1 MWKKRISITLML
13 ACSLV
18 LISSIAQAA
27 TINECTFNKDWYYPG
42 QTGYIAVTV
51 YNDKESAIRV
61 NKLSAT
67 IDYYY
72 TDDSAY
78 LQTFV
83 NYPDPSKEILQGESY
98 AFNIDFSLP
107 TNVAPGYTTLYVK
120 VETEIWSL
128 GSEWRESDHPTYSP
142 LVYIESPYKD
152 QLETQE
158 ATNEELEATNEELEA
173 TNEELETTNE
183 ELETTNQQV
192 TKQLHE
198 QQILNQQ
205 TTNMMYTLGAITVVL
220 TVVVAVLLVILRK
233 ARSYALSLSAA

>member
-1 MWKKRISITLML
+1 ML

-18 LISSIAQAA
+18 LIPPIAQAA

-72 TDDSAY
+72 IDDSAY

-83 NYPDPSKEILQGESY
+83 NYPDSPKKILQGESY
-98 AFNIDFSLP
+98 TFNIDFSLP
-107 TNVAPGYTTLYVK
+107 TNVAPGYTTLHVK
-120 VETEIWSL
+120 AETEIWSL

-158 ATNEELEATNEELEA
+158 AA
-173 TNEELETTNE
+173 NEELETTNE
-183 ELETTNQQV
+183 ELETANQQV

-198 QQILNQQ
+198 QQILNEQ
-205 TTNMMYTLGAITVVL
+205 TANMMYILGAVTVVL
-220 TVVVAVLLVILRK
+220 IVVVVVLLVILRK

>member
-1 MWKKRISITLML
+1 ML

-78 LQTFV
+78 LQTFF
-83 NYPDPSKEILQGESY
+83 NYPDPPKEILQGESY
-98 AFNIDFSLP
+98 TFNVDFSLP
-107 TNVAPGYTTLYVK
+107 TNVAPGYTTLHVK
-120 VETEIWSL
+120 AETEIWSL
-128 GSEWRESDHPTYSP
+128 GSEWRESDHPTYRATF
-142 LVYIESPYKD
+142 YIESPYKD

-158 ATNEELEATNEELEA
+158 AA
-173 TNEELETTNE
+173 NEELETTNE
-183 ELETTNQQV
+183 ELETANQQV

-198 QQILNQQ
+198 QQILNEQ
-205 TTNMMYTLGAITVVL
+205 TANMMYILGAVTLVL
-220 TVVVAVLLVILRK
+220 IVVVVVLLVILRK

>member
-1 MWKKRISITLML
+1 MWKKRISIALML

-27 TINECTFNKDWYYPG
+27 TINECTFDKDWYYPG

-83 NYPDPSKEILQGESY
+83 NYPDPPKEILQGESY
-98 AFNIDFSLP
+98 TFNIDFSLP

-120 VETEIWSL
+120 AETEIWSL

-158 ATNEELEATNEELEA
+158 AAT
-173 TNEELETTNE
+173 EELETTNE
-183 ELETTNQQV
+183 ELEAANQQA

-205 TTNMMYTLGAITVVL
+205 TTNMMYILGAVTVVL
-220 TVVVAVLLVILRK
+220 TVVVAVILAILRK